1 MVTPEQMQ
9 AVYRLC
15 VNFTKFYIP
24 IFLVT
29 LDKRTGRIFLLA
41 GENIEIEIL
50 SSGVPIYL

>member
-50 SSGVPIYL
+50 SSRVPIYL